1 VQPTPLAR
9 ASAGRESRRSALPD
23 AHVGL
28 LRLPAGRLT
37 VTLGHHVSL
46 DYIRKNGT
54 IILISMLLINEYKK

>member
-9 ASAGRESRRSALPD
+9 ARAGRESRRSALPD

-37 VTLGHHVSL
+37 VTLGLMQTVL
-46 DYIRKNGT
+46 DF
-54 IILISMLLINEYKK
+54 LEYTHPEPHGDRSTRA

>member
-9 ASAGRESRRSALPD
+9 ARAGRESRRSAPPD

-37 VTLGHHVSL
+37 VTLAGFLHTRVKEAEL
-46 DYIRKNGT
+46 F
-54 IILISMLLINEYKK
+54 ISI

>member
-9 ASAGRESRRSALPD
+9 ARAGRESRRSAPPD

-37 VTLGHHVSL
+37 VTLGPTNVR
-46 DYIRKNGT
+46 I
-54 IILISMLLINEYKK
+54 